1 MVLILVDKVEDT
13 VTGAKVN
20 LENTLNRFIEAI
32 AVMLVTSC
40 VIPILVLLFF
50 VWLVKLVLGVNITLP
65 QIGKKKKE
73 GKRI

>member
-1 MVLILVDKVEDT
+1 MDKVENT

-40 VIPILVLLFF
+40 VIPILVLLF
-50 VWLVKLVLGVNITLP
+50 LSGL
-65 QIGKKKKE
+65 
-73 GKRI
+73 